1 MHKIPLWA
9 YLALALAI
17 SLGLNVWQ
25 AKSRWIQE
33 AVAPLQQQLDTFV
46 ATDKAEDAMGE
57 LKVKHDAEIQALK
70 KENQSKSGKRQVVYR
85 DRVLTLPA
93 AGCAPGQDRVDAWN
107 AIGLGAKE

>member
-1 MHKIPLWA
+1 MYKIPLWA
-9 YLALALAI
+9 YLALALAV
-17 SLGLNVWQ
+17 SLGFNVWQ

-33 AVAPLQQQLDTFV
+33 AVAPLQQQLDTFK
-46 ATDKAEDAMGE
+46 ATDEAEDKMSE

-70 KENQSKSGKRQVVYR
+70 EENRSKSGKRQVAYR